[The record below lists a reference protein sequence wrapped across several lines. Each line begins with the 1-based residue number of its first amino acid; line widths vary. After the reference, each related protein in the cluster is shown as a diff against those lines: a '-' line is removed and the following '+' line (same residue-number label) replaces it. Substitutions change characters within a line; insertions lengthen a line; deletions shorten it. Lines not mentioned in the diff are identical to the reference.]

1 MTRKLHRHFYFWQGT
16 TYFDYL
22 AELPPYAKNLT
33 ESPMQTAEEIPST
46 GADILHNLFFENKDA
61 VERFNG
67 NFSAYFD
74 ECTGKNGT
82 LEIIERNWGD
92 LRV

>member
-46 GADILHNLFFENKDA
+46 GYHINITESKGGNIPQLA
-61 VERFNG
+61 ERPPNTDRRCG
-67 NFSAYFD
+67 
-74 ECTGKNGT
+74 CTVNVACYQSKGLKP
-82 LEIIERNWGD
+82 
-92 LRV
+92 